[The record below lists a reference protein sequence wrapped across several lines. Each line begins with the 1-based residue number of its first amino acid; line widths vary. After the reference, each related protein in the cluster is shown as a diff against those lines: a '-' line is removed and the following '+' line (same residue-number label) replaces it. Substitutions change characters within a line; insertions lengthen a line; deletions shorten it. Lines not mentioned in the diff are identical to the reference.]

1 MSMVWPQSPAGVN
14 TTAHTDQ
21 EKAART
27 PIDTSVSMV
36 AAPWRAL
43 ITIARWK
50 GQAAQ
55 IATGAVSAITIHCQP
70 SNCSAPIIEI
80 ASTGAAKT
88 AATTRRTSRSCG
100 RSSPWSW
107 PSWPFGS
114 ACSSVATC
122 PAGARTDAR

>member
-27 PIDTSVSMV
+27 PIDTSVSML

-55 IATGAVSAITIHCQP
+55 IATGAVSAITTHCQP
-70 SNCSAPIIEI
+70 SNCNAPIIEI
-80 ASTGAAKT
+80 ASTGAANT
-88 AATTRRTSRSCG
+88 AATTRRTSSSWG

-107 PSWPFGS
+107 P

-122 PAGARTDAR
+122 PAGGRTDAR